1 MNNYL
6 GDYDIDIDVYLI
18 FDTADADGAS
28 ITATIVV
35 ADIEVYKQGTGAINL
50 VQRTSTVGFTLDVD
64 HDAMTGT
71 HMVAIDTSDN
81 TDAGFFAAGNDYF
94 VKLNTITVSGQ
105 SISKWIG
112 HFSLQNRYSAG
123 ALRPTTPGNDLDVTA
138 TGAAGIDLANVE
150 GQTSTLGLTN
160 TTVDTVTTN
169 TDMVGTTGAAL
180 ATVCTE
186 ARLSEL
192 DAVTAGKMAN
202 QMDIVQID
210 TTTDIPALIA
220 TAQADLDII
229 TDADGV
235 ILGAAGV
242 DLIMNETLTAHVTA
256 DSLAVAIKDTLA
268 DTNELQADDVPTLIG
283 TAQADLDIITGA
295 SGAIL
300 LTATQASIDAIE
312 TDTGTTIPG
321 TITTLQGDT
330 DDIQTRLPAALV
342 GGRMDSDVEAIN
354 NSTTAAVQLALSA
367 NEIESGACE
376 GTPSTTVIQT
386 DLAETQDDIYIGRV
400 VIFTSGN
407 ARGEATDITDY
418 TGSTG
423 TITVTALANAPAA
436 ADTFILL

>member
-50 VQRTSTVGFTLDVD
+50 TQRSSTSGFTLDVD

-81 TDAGFFAAGNDYF
+81 TDAGFFAADNDYF

-202 QMDIVQID
+202 QMDIVQTD

-220 TAQADLDII
+220 T
-229 TDADGV
+229 
-235 ILGAAGV
+235 
-242 DLIMNETLTAHVTA
+242 
-256 DSLAVAIKDTLA
+256 
-268 DTNELQADDVPTLIG
+268 LQ
-283 TAQADLDIITGA
+283 
-295 SGAIL
+295 S
-300 LTATQASIDAIE
+300 
-312 TDTGTTIPG
+312 
-321 TITTLQGDT
+321 DT

-418 TGSTG
+418 TGATG
-423 TITVTALANAPAA
+423 TITVTALANAPAST
-436 ADTFILL
+436 DTFILL